1 MGQTKNWKKTKILK
15 KNKKSKGKFSRKN
28 RKISGGA
35 IFNDFS
41 KKFLSILLFGIFFYI
56 QCAIL
61 NKTYHLQMTITHM
74 KDLHNWFLFIK
85 NFCTF
90 LDKIYPKNIITK
102 KLYGTIKYA
111 VQQIPNETARNAI
124 ENAIPAIIL
133 RPNILKATHNLIENN
148 FEKSEIRD
156 TVIALSK
163 GAEQFS
169 EYMRIFNLDLGALK
183 SADKLYHT
191 NEFNV
196 SDYTTLFHVGINY
209 ESKFNEITTYI
220 NNLLVKIYNSDK
232 KNIEEM
238 FFESVSDLKPIKII
252 TDVDNRLNPSDL
264 SQEIQNAINN
274 RVNTIIDFITLQLED
289 KKQLGLLLNV
299 V

>member
-1 MGQTKNWKKTKILK
+1 MGKTKVLK
-15 KNKKSKGKFSRKN
+15 KIKKSKRKFSRKN
-28 RKISGGA
+28 RKIRGGA
-35 IFNDFS
+35 IFNDIS

-56 QCAIL
+56 QCAAL
-61 NKTYHLQMTITHM
+61 NSTYHLQMSIPYM
-74 KDLHNWFLFIK
+74 KHLHNWFLLIK

-90 LDKIYPKNIITK
+90 LDKIYPKNIFTQ
-102 KLYGTIKYA
+102 KLYGGIKYA

-124 ENAIPAIIL
+124 ENAIPAVIL
-133 RPNILKATHNLIENN
+133 RPNILKATHKLIEDH
-148 FEKSEIRD
+148 FEKSETGNTI
-156 TVIALSK
+156 IALSK

-169 EYMRIFNLDLGALK
+169 EYMRIFNVDLGALK
-183 SADKLYHT
+183 SADELYHK
-191 NEFNV
+191 NEFSV

-220 NNLLVKIYNSDK
+220 NKLLVKIYNEDT

-252 TDVDNRLNPSDL
+252 TDVHAALNPSEL

-274 RVNTIIDFITLQLED
+274 GVNTINKNITSQL
-289 KKQLGLLLNV
+289 KNQNQLNLLLNGV
-299 V
+299 